1 MQKGI
6 CVQIVFEREKKRAI
20 EQQSQDWAIALIS
33 PFTSPCC
40 ALHLCLGFPAEPHSQ
55 VEESHWET
63 VVVLLPAPVAA
74 EWFLVVEA
82 YVAAGSLVKVEGSL
96 TGPSVTPY

>member
-40 ALHLCLGFPAEPHSQ
+40 ALHLCLGFPAEPHSAHDFQFSQ
-55 VEESHWET
+55 VHLSIMIY
-63 VVVLLPAPVAA
+63 LPVSNFQTHTS
-74 EWFLVVEA
+74 EQ
-82 YVAAGSLVKVEGSL
+82 
-96 TGPSVTPY
+96 